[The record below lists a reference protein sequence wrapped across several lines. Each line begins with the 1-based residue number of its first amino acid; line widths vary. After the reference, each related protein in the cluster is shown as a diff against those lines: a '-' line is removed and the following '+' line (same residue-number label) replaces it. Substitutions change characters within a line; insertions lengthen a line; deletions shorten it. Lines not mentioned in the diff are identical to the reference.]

1 MFDKTKLESLE
12 LVISR
17 RQNAGHPKHKGLNF
31 SRKKNEQKGF
41 SDLMFEFL

>member
-31 SRKKNEQKGF
+31 LRKKMNRKDF
-41 SDLMFEFL
+41 PI